1 MLQQKALDFLARREH
16 SEFELKQKLIRRDF
30 IPEEID
36 ALLNSLKEKGLLNE
50 ERFTQSYISRRSK
63 LGFGP
68 KHIAQ
73 GLKQCGIKVLPDLVL
88 DEENVYWE
96 DLLKKVWLKKF
107 KILPASSE
115 DYVRQMRFLLQRG
128 FNSNQIRKAFR
139 NPS

>member
-50 ERFTQSYISRRSK
+50 ERFIQSYINRRSK